1 MNRISIEF
9 LVRSGCHLCEEVAPA
24 VRLAARLSGSTV
36 DMVDVDTD
44 DRLVR
49 DYGLRIP
56 VVLIRDE
63 PIAEGDFS
71 AAYLWWRIVRERVR
85 ADTR

>member
-1 MNRISIEF
+1 
-9 LVRSGCHLCEEVAPA
+9 
-24 VRLAARLSGSTV
+24 
-36 DMVDVDTD
+36 
-44 DRLVR
+44 
-49 DYGLRIP
+49 